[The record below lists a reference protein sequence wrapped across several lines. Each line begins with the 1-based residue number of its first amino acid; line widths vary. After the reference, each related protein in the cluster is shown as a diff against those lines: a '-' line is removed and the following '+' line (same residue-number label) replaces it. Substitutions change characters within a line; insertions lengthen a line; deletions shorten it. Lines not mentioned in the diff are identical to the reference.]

1 MLLRNIYL
9 TLILWHTAIAI
20 TYQDQT
26 LTLDGATAATK
37 TLTENDLLVL
47 KNSHLTIQ
55 NYTNIDFVAGID
67 LSGSSTLTVYPP
79 VTPSPG
85 ATVNHR
91 FHVGGKVTLTEG
103 STFIYNARDFG
114 SANSIPDGTDS
125 VIPDNW
131 DFDIDA
137 GADGIFVDAT
147 SKISIA
153 PPELSGFDDS
163 WPRTRASFHVG
174 GHYEAPYNSFMHI
187 EGTLE
192 VVYPHYYPH
201 SRQYLPAVDLGPDK
215 IVPDG
220 LWKKQ
225 NLLSGK
231 LDFST
236 VVQVYADIFE
246 GTDNAT
252 IIALDGFH
260 GYAPISTCTINTRY
274 HYESFQDPDVDPGT
288 SNSCNTRINNIIL
301 AEGSGTI
308 TLPNLL
314 IQNPPPCGT
323 YLFQILYDDTDS
335 FNVSNVGLDRFEIL
349 NQDSGKKTKLNVPN
363 IDGGRE
369 YIFVSRP
376 APNLETVKKIPHRYP
391 VTYQKQI
398 TVVGYDPLPP
408 PVVTTLTIPGPEE
421 TDIYVVSQSPYTN
434 EYGVPAYSDTY
445 YIAWIQPKEDT
456 QTIDLGNG
464 ITEYVVRSYDPIP
477 GDTPKPWGVS
487 FGTLTHSIVYSPPP
501 VTTTT
506 ITQPNYLEE
515 DIISFFIT
523 TDVNGVIITGTT
535 TITSTAPLKPS
546 SEADYTT
553 TIDKGNGDFET
564 DLVSHITTQDSDG
577 KPTTITTT
585 IPLHGPAPP
594 AVTKTVDLGNEVTE
608 YLVISYWTTTNE
620 FGGLITTNS
629 TATYSPPPVTV
640 TATTASDYIESDW
653 ISFFITTDEKGD
665 IVTSSTL
672 FNATRD
678 YNLPEAPHTSFG
690 PAPPAVTKTVDLG
703 NEVTEYLVI
712 SYWTTTNEFGGL
724 ITTNS
729 TATYSPPPVT
739 VTATT
744 ASDYIESDWISFFIT
759 TDEKGDI
766 VTSSTLFNATRDYNL
781 PEAPHTSFGP
791 APPAV
796 TKTVDLG
803 NEVTE
808 YLVISYWTTTNEFG
822 GLITTNST
830 ATYSPPPVTVT
841 ATTASDYIESDWIS
855 FFITTDEKG
864 DIVTSSTLF
873 NATRDYNL
881 PEAPHT
887 SFGPAPPAVT
897 KTVDLGNEVTE
908 YLVISYWT
916 TTNEFGGLITT
927 NSTAT
932 YSPPPVTVTATTASD
947 YIESDWISFFIT
959 TDEKG
964 DIVTSSTLFNA
975 TRDYIDAQAPYT
987 SSSSYSKSKVEESD
1001 YTTTIDKG
1009 NGDFETDLVSH
1020 ITTKDSDGK
1029 PTTITTTIPL
1039 KPSDAGEADY
1049 TTTIDKGNG
1058 DFETDLVSHITTKDS
1073 DGKPTTITTTIPLK
1087 PSDAGEADY
1096 TTTIDKGNG
1105 DFETDLVSHITTKDS
1120 NGNPTTIVTTIP
1132 LKPSDAGE
1140 ADYTTTID
1148 KGNGDFETDLV
1159 SHITTKDSNGNP
1171 TTIVTTIP
1179 LKPSDAGEADYT
1191 TTIDKGNGDFETDL
1205 VSHITTKDSNGN
1217 PTTIVTTIPL
1227 KPSDAG
1233 EADYTTTIDKGNGDF
1248 ETDLVSHITTKDS
1261 DGKPTTIITTV
1272 TLTEEPDYTSV
1283 FVSDGHT
1290 ITAVVSHVTTTNDIG
1305 QTVTTTVTVMSYD
1318 QVGEGVFTSA
1328 PAYSQP
1334 PVTTTTVSANTAT
1347 ATV

>member
-1 MLLRNIYL
+1 MRFKR
-9 TLILWHTAIAI
+9 ILSAAASVLYWASAVAK
-20 TYQDQT
+20 TYENQKIVI
-26 LTLDGATAATK
+26 DGVALGTT
-37 TLTENDLLVL
+37 TFEDDELLVL
-47 KNSHLTIQ
+47 KNSTLTL
-55 NYTNIDFVAGID
+55 NNFMNIKLPAGISLTD
-67 LSGSSTLTVYPP
+67 NSVLNINTPPDDTPPSDSYDVKRPQYSMVINGKVSIDNGSQFVFDGSSLVYSLGPYA
-79 VTPSPG
+79 SEK
-85 ATVNHR
+85 
-91 FHVGGKVTLTEG
+91 FL
-103 STFIYNARDFG
+103 
-114 SANSIPDGTDS
+114 
-125 VIPDNW
+125 
-131 DFDIDA
+131 FDINT
-137 GADGIFVDAT
+137 GMDGIFISKDSTMRITLPKYLDWGFSHAT
-147 SKISIA
+147 TKF
-153 PPELSGFDDS
+153 SGI
-163 WPRTRASFHVG
+163 HIG
-174 GHYEAPYNSFMHI
+174 GTYKAPYNSPLVI
-187 EGTLE
+187 LGTLE
-192 VVYPHYYPH
+192 VLRSD
-201 SRQYLPAVDLGPDK
+201 SRTDDGYFDDNLFRIDLGPDK
-215 IVPDG
+215 IDENGVFTMKND
-220 LWKKQ
+220 
-225 NLLSGK
+225 LSGNIHCQGI
-231 LDFST
+231 LSFF
-236 VVQVYADIFE
+236 ADIFK
-246 GTDNAT
+246 GTDNVFIRT
-252 IIALDGFH
+252 IGFQ
-260 GYAPISTCTINTRY
+260 AISPISPIT
-274 HYESFQDPDVDPGT
+274 VD
-288 SNSCNTRINNIIL
+288 L
-301 AEGSGTI
+301 AEG
-308 TLPNLL
+308 
-314 IQNPPPCGT
+314 
-323 YLFQILYDDTDS
+323 
-335 FNVSNVGLDRFEIL
+335 
-349 NQDSGKKTKLNVPN
+349 
-363 IDGGRE
+363 
-369 YIFVSRP
+369 
-376 APNLETVKKIPHRYP
+376 P
-391 VTYQKQI
+391 VQ
-398 TVVGYDPLPP
+398 
-408 PVVTTLTIPGPEE
+408 
-421 TDIYVVSQSPYTN
+421 
-434 EYGVPAYSDTY
+434 
-445 YIAWIQPKEDT
+445 
-456 QTIDLGNG
+456 GNG
-464 ITEYVVRSYDPIP
+464 YLRYNVIISQGQGNGLKLLNLQARLDIGLPIIYIYNS
-477 GDTPKPWGVS
+477 DNYKD
-487 FGTLTHSIVYSPPP
+487 LTAKAHDNVI
-501 VTTTT
+501 
-506 ITQPNYLEE
+506 
-515 DIISFFIT
+515 DIIDHSSNKSFSIIGDRKYNITYWYQQYTEIYPSYQYGGYFKVPLFKKSLQLDFIP
-523 TDVNGVIITGTT
+523 IIE
-535 TITSTAPLKPS
+535 P
-546 SEADYTT
+546 DYTT

-564 DLVSHITTQDSDG
+564 DLVSHITTKDYYG
-577 KPTTITTT
+577 KTITITTT

-987 SSSSYSKSKVEESD
+987 SSSSYSKSKIEESD

-1049 TTTIDKGNG
+1049 TTT
-1058 DFETDLVSHITTKDS
+1058 
-1073 DGKPTTITTTIPLK
+1073 
-1087 PSDAGEADY
+1087 
-1096 TTTIDKGNG
+1096 
-1105 DFETDLVSHITTKDS
+1105 
-1120 NGNPTTIVTTIP
+1120 
-1132 LKPSDAGE
+1132 
-1140 ADYTTTID
+1140 
-1148 KGNGDFETDLV
+1148 
-1159 SHITTKDSNGNP
+1159 
-1171 TTIVTTIP
+1171 
-1179 LKPSDAGEADYT
+1179 
-1191 TTIDKGNGDFETDL
+1191 
-1205 VSHITTKDSNGN
+1205 
-1217 PTTIVTTIPL
+1217 
-1227 KPSDAG
+1227 
-1233 EADYTTTIDKGNGDF
+1233 
-1248 ETDLVSHITTKDS
+1248 
-1261 DGKPTTIITTV
+1261 
-1272 TLTEEPDYTSV
+1272 
-1283 FVSDGHT
+1283 
-1290 ITAVVSHVTTTNDIG
+1290 
-1305 QTVTTTVTVMSYD
+1305 
-1318 QVGEGVFTSA
+1318 
-1328 PAYSQP
+1328 
-1334 PVTTTTVSANTAT
+1334 
-1347 ATV
+1347 